1 MRLFTD
7 SGRWG
12 WVLGAS
18 ELKIRSKLIPDRVQ
32 NSGYDEDVIEGVEG
46 LLRETGPVPRVLDKR
61 EDSDTNRST
70 SQTQSN

>member
-1 MRLFTD
+1 MRLFPD

-32 NSGYDEDVIEGVEG
+32 NSGYDEDVTADDSSYK
-46 LLRETGPVPRVLDKR
+46 TGPVPHILDKSNNR
-61 EDSDTNRST
+61 DTNRAT
-70 SQTQSN
+70 SQTQRN